1 MELRELLTGCRKFEQ
16 KAQHDL
22 FELYKDEMMG
32 VCVRFAKSES
42 QATEILKE
50 GFVAVFKGIKNST
63 EDSSFDAWLK
73 AKMIDTAIEVLRRN
87 RQEYKIVST
96 INAYD
101 VIQQQDTINDL
112 EIIPYM
118 DSYDVLRAIQAL
130 SPAYRVVV
138 NLHLFDHWSFEKISD
153 KLDVGEV
160 TIALNFEKAMYQL
173 RKNIV
178 QLTTITR
185 AE

>member
-1 MELRELLTGCRKFEQ
+1 MELKELLSGCKKSESG
-16 KAQHDL
+16 AQEGL
-22 FELYKDEMMG
+22 FELYKDSMMG
-32 VCVRFAKSES
+32 VCMRYSKNEN
-42 QATEILKE
+42 QASGILKE
-50 GFVAVFKGIKNST
+50 GFVAVFRDFRNAP
-63 EDSSFDAWLK
+63 EQNLFPDWLK
-73 AKMIDTAIEVLRRN
+73 TKIIDTALDVLRRN

-101 VIQQQDTINDL
+101 VIRQQDNVRDE
-112 EIIPYM
+112 EIMPAM
-118 DSYDVLRAIQAL
+118 ENEDVLRAMQAL

-138 NLHLFDHWSFEKISD
+138 NMRLVDHWSFEKIAD

-178 QLTTITR
+178 QLTSLTR